1 MKNSI
6 YYPIIILFMMT
17 LSLAGCK
24 KQVDAEYISQCAG
37 VSGSTMEARNAN
49 CWQCCVNN
57 GWERGTYWEDLGV
70 AVPGCECEND
80 K

>member
-1 MKNSI
+1 
-6 YYPIIILFMMT
+6 MMT

-24 KQVDAEYISQCAG
+24 KHKEDAGRNPECAVISG
-37 VSGSTMEARNAN
+37 GSMEARSDN
-49 CWQCCVNN
+49 CWSCCVNN

-70 AVPGCECEND
+70 AVPGCECVND